1 MTNLKTW
8 ASVTIHKEDSAL
20 DFVRSSP
27 DTNLLAMVA
36 EGRVTIWGEGSCEL
50 ENYVSKCSCLAFS
63 DDSKILAAGFEDG
76 SIFVYKLPSQ
86 LNDKLTVE
94 KVDLTSR
101 AFFLPGG
108 LNAIR
113 CLTFNKDSSLLAYAN
128 NFGSVEVLSVTN
140 QSSVYLAFD
149 CHRSRPLLLSFLREF
164 HKSERE
170 EYLLSC
176 SEDGKIIL
184 HYPYSFPLKVETLF

>member
-8 ASVTIHKEDSAL
+8 TSVTVDAEDSAL
-20 DFVRSSP
+20 DFVKSSH
-27 DTNLLAMVA
+27 DTNLLAMVSG
-36 EGRVTIWGEGSCEL
+36 GRVTIWGEESYKL
-50 ENYVSKCSCLAFS
+50 DNYVSKCSCIEFS

-76 SIFVYKLPSQ
+76 SIFVYKLPLQ
-86 LNDKLTVE
+86 LNGEMTVE

-101 AFFLPGG
+101 DFFLPGG

-113 CLTFNKDSSLLAYAN
+113 CLAFNKDSSLLAYAN
-128 NFGSVEVLSVTN
+128 DFGSVEVVSVTN

-149 CHRSRPLLLSFLREF
+149 CHRSKPLFLSFLREF
-164 HKSERE
+164 NKSEKK

-176 SEDGKIIL
+176 SENGKIIL
-184 HYPYSFPLKVETLF
+184 HYPY